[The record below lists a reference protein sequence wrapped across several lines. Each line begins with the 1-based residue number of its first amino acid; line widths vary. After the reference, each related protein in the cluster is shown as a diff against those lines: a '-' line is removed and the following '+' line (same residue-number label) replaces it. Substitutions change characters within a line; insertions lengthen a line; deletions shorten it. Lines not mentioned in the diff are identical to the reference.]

1 MNIEQVE
8 IKKQLGQFYTTNYDY
23 ILNGLYIPSH
33 IEKIIEPFVGNGD
46 LLKFINKTEKKYK
59 IEKYDIEPKI
69 DGAIQQDTLLHSP
82 DYNNKFIIT
91 NPPYLAR
98 NKSIDKTIF
107 DKYNQ
112 NDLYKCFI
120 SILTSN
126 LCLGGIIIIPLN
138 FWCSIRKSDIEL
150 RKSFLNKYN
159 ICRINIFEEKVF
171 DDTSYTICS
180 FQFCLKCSSTSNIT
194 DNISSMSN
202 INTHIYPSK
211 KEINILLNENTDY
224 TIGGEIYKLPLSKTI
239 KITRLTSS
247 NKNMENKANIIIKC
261 IDDNINSK
269 ICLKMVD
276 DNNIYIDTTPKLSA
290 RSYASIIITPYI
302 DKDKQKELVIKFNK
316 YIEEQRTKYNSL
328 FLTNYRE
335 SNSIARKRISFKL
348 VFNIINYLLSSS
360 LK

>member
-1 MNIEQVE
+1 MNIEQAG

-23 ILNGLYIPSH
+23 ILNGLYIPSD
-33 IEKIIEPFVGNGD
+33 IDKIIEPFVGNGD

-69 DGAIQQDTLLHSP
+69 DDAIQQDTLLHSP

-194 DNISSMSN
+194 DNISSTSN
-202 INTHIYPSK
+202 IKTHIYPSK

-302 DKDKQKELVIKFNK
+302 DTDKQKELVSEFNK
-316 YIEEQRTKYNSL
+316 YIEEQRIKYNSL